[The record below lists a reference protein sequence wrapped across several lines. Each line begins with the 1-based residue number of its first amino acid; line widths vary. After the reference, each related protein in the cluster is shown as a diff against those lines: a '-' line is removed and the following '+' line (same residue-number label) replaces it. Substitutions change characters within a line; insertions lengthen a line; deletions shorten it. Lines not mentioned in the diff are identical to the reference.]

1 MKKNLISILILAL
14 LIVNV
19 VLTAI
24 TMFSVTSTNKKTAAV
39 VSDIATIL
47 KLEIT
52 SGESEEGGSTVPDV
66 SMKDTVPY
74 SIEDVTIMLKQ
85 GEDKKDHVVQV
96 SVSLAMNSKDKGY
109 KTYGE
114 TMDENVS
121 LIKAE
126 INDVFSAY
134 TLEEARGNE
143 DAIREEILKRI
154 QTMFDSEFVYKV
166 TFSAIVYQ

>member
-24 TMFSVTSTNKKTAAV
+24 TMFSVTNTNKKTAAV
-39 VSDIATIL
+39 VNDIASIL
-47 KLEIT
+47 RLELT
-52 SGESEEGGSTVPDV
+52 NADGENGENAQREV

-74 SIEDVTIMLKQ
+74 AIEDVTIMLKP

-114 TMDENVS
+114 KMDENVT

-143 DAIREEILKRI
+143 DAIQDEILKRI
-154 QTMFDSEFVYKV
+154 QTMFDSEFVYRV
-166 TFSAIVYQ
+166 TFSSIVYQ